1 MMTLLTGFVQRKLIK
16 KKNPLSLNTKKKEKK
31 EIFVASVLKM
41 ARIKMEF
48 VKIVNV
54 PIAILMGC

>member
-1 MMTLLTGFVQRKLIK
+1 MLMYLTGFIQNKLMM

-31 EIFVASVLKM
+31 EIFVASVLKRGEKKTH
-41 ARIKMEF
+41 AKT
-48 VKIVNV
+48 VNV